1 VPATSTTS
9 SKAFSP
15 FLLQPLTV
23 LMKQTRQAVCAI
35 KQSILLI
42 CLWDKHWYLMI
53 RTKHRYLMIGV
64 KHTYLMIRVKHRYL
78 MISVE
83 HSYHLSSV
91 LIDACETLV
100 SAIECLP
107 VSLSLC
113 LNVGQ
118 SFFLFRSV
126 FVCLLSYP
134 SMFICQSLR
143 SLNVRLSVYV

>member
-1 VPATSTTS
+1 
-9 SKAFSP
+9 
-15 FLLQPLTV
+15 
-23 LMKQTRQAVCAI
+23 
-35 KQSILLI
+35 
-42 CLWDKHWYLMI
+42 
-53 RTKHRYLMIGV
+53 
-64 KHTYLMIRVKHRYL
+64 

-83 HSYHLSSV
+83 HRYNLSSV

-126 FVCLLSYP
+126 YAFLSEWRPVSLSPSVFACLFNCAP
-134 SMFICQSLR
+134 VSLC
-143 SLNVRLSVYV
+143 VYLSV